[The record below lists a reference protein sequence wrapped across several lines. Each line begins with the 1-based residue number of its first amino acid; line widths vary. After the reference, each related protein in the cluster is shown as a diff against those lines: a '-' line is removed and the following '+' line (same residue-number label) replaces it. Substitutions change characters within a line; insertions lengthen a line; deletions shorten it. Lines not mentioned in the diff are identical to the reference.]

1 MVLIGGLDWIV
12 VVFVFRVC
20 NLVDVF
26 FLGIGVCGG
35 VLLVLY
41 LVRKGMIKSVSGKI
55 FIRFLYSERVL
66 MKIV

>member
-20 NLVDVF
+20 NLVEVF
-26 FLGIGVCGG
+26 FSGIGVCGG